1 MMEKDASTSQLVCD
15 VRAELEKVGLGG
27 AEFVSSEGEP
37 AAFGDT
43 AVTFRIGPLLLRVTL
58 ERGQRFIDIAAQ
70 VEPTEFH
77 QFDDVDIAMGWRSI
91 DEVLGKREPEP
102 IEIVL
107 QRVQANLD
115 VLMDAFSGDRERLT
129 RARVEKA
136 AHKRGQAFTAR
147 LRGKQ

>member
-1 MMEKDASTSQLVCD
+1 MMDSDTSTLQLVD
-15 VRAELEKVGLGG
+15 AVRAELEKVGLGG
-27 AEFVSSEGEP
+27 VELVSNAPES

-58 ERGQRFIDIAAQ
+58 ERGQRFVDLAAQ
-70 VEPTEFH
+70 AEPTKFH
-77 QFDDVDIAMGWRSI
+77 QFDDVDIAMGWRSV
-91 DEVLGKREPEP
+91 DDVLAKHQPEP

-107 QRVQANLD
+107 QRVQENLD
-115 VLMDAFSGDRERLT
+115 VLTDAFSGDRERLT

-136 AHKRGQAFTAR
+136 AHERGQAFTAC